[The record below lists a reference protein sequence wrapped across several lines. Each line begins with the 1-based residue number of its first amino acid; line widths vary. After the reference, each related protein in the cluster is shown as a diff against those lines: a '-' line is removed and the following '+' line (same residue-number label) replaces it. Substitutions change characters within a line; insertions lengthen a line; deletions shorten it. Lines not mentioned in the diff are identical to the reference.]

1 MGGVGNG
8 AAGEDW
14 CWDFNLGVAA
24 MEREHHTVLEERKED
39 HVVLGCSFL
48 PHSLGSRRDCR
59 EEKGRKDSCWW
70 AMRRCHMALD

>member
-48 PHSLGSRRDCR
+48 PRRFGRRDFVGKKR
-59 EEKGRKDSCWW
+59 GERTLAGGP
-70 AMRRCHMALD
+70 

>member
-24 MEREHHTVLEERKED
+24 MEREHHTVLKESRED
-39 HVVLGCSFL
+39 HEVLGCFFL
-48 PHSLGSRRDCR
+48 PRGLVSRRDFAR
-59 EEKGRKDSCWW
+59 KKRGGRTL
-70 AMRRCHMALD
+70 AGGP